1 MSPWNNFLSN
11 AFGFSEESPEEQTQK
26 RISIELAVFAFISGI
41 GYNLIYGY
49 LIYPEKNYVSLVS
62 LVFFLLAIAF
72 YYFTKNYRAYKI
84 IILSI
89 FIVFGLIAQISLGGF
104 VDGSGVVLCT
114 LLPALGALIFGDFKL
129 ARIFFY
135 LFIVA
140 CIVAGTWEYLYGTE
154 VYRFPKH
161 ISLIFF
167 VGNFTSIGAICFFLI
182 QSFYLKMTDY
192 QKELSIEK
200 EKSES
205 LLLNILPPSISEE
218 LKNGGEAKARGY
230 ASASVIFVDI
240 VGFSKMSKLLTPGE
254 LVLQL
259 DTYFRVFD
267 DIVEKHNVEKIK
279 TIGDAYLAVAGIPE
293 ESFTHA
299 SDAVAAALDMQ
310 KSVAII
316 NKQGIIRQPFQL
328 RIGVHSGPLI
338 TGVVG
343 KKKFTYDIW
352 GDTVNIAARMEQH
365 GEPGQINISE
375 STFNLVQHKY
385 KCTPRGKISAKNV
398 GELEMYFVEKIIS
411 I

>member
-49 LIYPEKNYVSLVS
+49 LIYPEKNYVSIAS
-62 LVFFLLAIAF
+62 LVFFILAIAF
-72 YYFTKNYRAYKI
+72 YFFTKNYQAYKI

-114 LLPALGALIFGDFKL
+114 ILPALGALIFGDFKL

-140 CIVAGTWEYLYGTE
+140 CIAAGAWEYLYGTE
-154 VYRFPKH
+154 VYRFPKY

-167 VGNFTSIGAICFFLI
+167 VANFVSIGAICFFLI
-182 QSFYLKMTDY
+182 QSFYLKMTES
-192 QKELSIEK
+192 QKQLNLEK

-230 ASASVIFVDI
+230 ASATVIFVDI

-267 DIVEKHNVEKIK
+267 DIMEKHNVEKIK

-365 GEPGQINISE
+365 GESGQINISE
-375 STFNLVQHKY
+375 STFNLIQHKY

-398 GELEMYFVEKIIS
+398 GELEMYFVEKNS
-411 I
+411 P

>member
-1 MSPWNNFLSN
+1 MSAWSDFLSN
-11 AFGFSEESPEEQTQK
+11 AFGFSEESVETQTQK
-26 RISIELAVFAFISGI
+26 RLSIELAVFAFISGI
-41 GYNLIYGY
+41 GYNLTYGY
-49 LIYPEKNYVSLVS
+49 LIYPEKNYVSIAS
-62 LVFFLLAIAF
+62 LVFFILAIAF
-72 YYFTKNYRAYKI
+72 YYFTKNYEAYKI

-89 FIVFGLIAQISLGGF
+89 FIIFGLIAQVSLGGF

-114 LLPALGALIFGDFKL
+114 ILPALGALLFGDFKL

-140 CIVAGTWEYLYGTE
+140 CIAAGVWEYLYGME
-154 VYRFPKH
+154 AYRFPKY

-167 VGNFTSIGAICFFLI
+167 VANFVSIGAICFFLV
-182 QSFYLKMTDY
+182 QSFYSKMTES
-192 QKELSIEK
+192 QKELSLEK

-267 DIVEKHNVEKIK
+267 DIMDKHNIEKIK

-299 SDAVAAALDMQ
+299 SDAIAAAIDMQ

-328 RIGVHSGPLI
+328 RIGIHSGPLI

-365 GEPGQINISE
+365 GEAGQINISE
-375 STFNLVQHKY
+375 STYNLVQHKF
-385 KCTPRGKISAKNV
+385 KCTARGKISAKNV
-398 GELEMYFVEKIIS
+398 GELEMYFVEKNS
-411 I
+411 S

>member
-1 MSPWNNFLSN
+1 MSAWNNLLSN
-11 AFGFSEESPEEQTQK
+11 AFGFADESVEEQTQK
-26 RISIELAVFAFISGI
+26 RISIELAVFAFIGGI
-41 GYNLIYGY
+41 CYNLIYGY
-49 LIYPEKNYVSLVS
+49 LIFPEKNYVSLVS
-62 LVFFLLAIAF
+62 LVFFIFAVAF
-72 YYFTKNYRAYKI
+72 YYFTKNYEAYKI

-114 LLPALGALIFGDFKL
+114 ILPALGALVFGDFKL

-135 LFIVA
+135 LFVGA
-140 CIVAGTWEYLYGTE
+140 CIIAGVWEYLYQTE
-154 VYRFPKH
+154 TYRFPKH
-161 ISLIFF
+161 ISIIFF
-167 VGNFTSIGAICFFLI
+167 VGNFISIGAICFFLI
-182 QSFYLKMTDY
+182 QSFYLKIASY
-192 QKELSIEK
+192 QKELTEEK
-200 EKSES
+200 EKSEE

-218 LKNGGEAKARGY
+218 LKNAGEAKARGY
-230 ASASVIFVDI
+230 ASATVIFTDI

-267 DIVEKHNVEKIK
+267 DIMEKHNIEKIK

-299 SDAVAAALDMQ
+299 SDAVEAALEMQ
-310 KSVAII
+310 KSIEII

-328 RIGVHSGPLI
+328 RIGIHSGPLI

-352 GDTVNIAARMEQH
+352 GDTVNIASRMEQH

-375 STFNLVQHKY
+375 STYNLVQHKF
-385 KCTPRGKISAKNV
+385 KCTSRGKINAKNV
-398 GELEMYFVEKIIS
+398 GDLEMYFVEK
-411 I
+411 